1 MLTELLQTCF
11 FEWCKCFFR
20 YLTTSTTV
28 RQSTI
33 KIMAEALIFENEK
46 GIILFSEIKL
56 KQFYTNACSIVLK
69 PSAAGRFSHKIL

>member
-1 MLTELLQTCF
+1 
-11 FEWCKCFFR
+11 
-20 YLTTSTTV
+20 
-28 RQSTI
+28 
-33 KIMAEALIFENEK
+33 MAEALIFENEK